1 MYKKVAILSFLIN
14 IVFTSSVLS
23 LPLEGVGGG
32 TSVAGL
38 FPLENSGRL
47 VWNFN
52 SGWRFHLGDVA
63 GAEARDFDDQSWEV
77 VATPH
82 TVQLMPAEASGCRNY
97 QGVAWYRK
105 HFKLPKE
112 CQGRDVTLHFEAIMG
127 KQTFYVNGQQVQYH
141 EGGYLP
147 ITIPLSSL
155 GLTVGDDL
163 VVAVK
168 ADNSDDKTYPPG
180 KTQLTLDFAY
190 HGGIYRDVWLIA
202 KQKVAITD
210 ALEENKVAGGG
221 IFVHYANISD
231 KSADVYVNTEVRNN
245 DSRPHTVTIE
255 NVLSSPSPVGR
266 GTASASTTSSPSPVD
281 RGIAS
286 VSKLTL
292 RPGEARTVTQHI
304 KVKNPR
310 LWSPESPTLYNICT
324 RIREGKTSLD
334 GGITRIGI
342 RSFEFVRTDDPQGR
356 QPGFYLNGHRYHQLV
371 GANRHQDF
379 AYVGN
384 ALPNSQQW
392 RDAKRLRDAGFTIIR
407 TAHYPQDPSFMD
419 ACDELGL
426 FIIVAT
432 PGWQYWNKMEGWA
445 DKVQQNTRLIIRR
458 DRNHPSV
465 LMWEPILN
473 ETRFP
478 EQFALDALQITKDE
492 YPYPYRPVAAADM
505 HSAGVMDHYD
515 VVYGWPGDDFK
526 AQSVL
531 SSSADSKA
539 QSVLPSSA
547 DSKAQSVLSSS
558 AGQPSAPKQCIF
570 TREFGE
576 LVDDWYAHNNLN
588 RASRSWGERPML
600 TQALSLWRST
610 DELYKTTGQFI
621 GGCQWHP
628 FDHQRGYHPDPYW
641 GGIYD
646 AFRQP
651 KTARSMFAAVL
662 SSPVNG
668 GTAAVNTTAVTTP
681 LVSIAHEMTQFSDRD
696 VTVFSNC
703 DSVRLTMYNG
713 EHCWT
718 LPVRHGSPYGAADG
732 ESAHAPSQPVVFKDA
747 WDFFEARNHS
757 YTQKSWQSV
766 KMVAEG
772 IIGGRVVCKDEKMPS
787 RRSTKLRLRA
797 DELGK
802 PLVADGSDFIVVVC
816 EVTDDLGHVRRLA
829 KENIRLTVEGEGVV
843 IGDAAINAN
852 PRAVEWG
859 SAPVLIRSTRQAG
872 KIRIK
877 AEVQFPG
884 THAPTPVELEIE
896 SVPASDAFCD
906 GVDGQVGTPGIN
918 GQEGSPR
925 QVHSARPSHES
936 PQPRGTRQL
945 SDAEKARLLQEV
957 EAQQADFGIQK

>member
-1 MYKKVAILSFLIN
+1 MRRLISFL
-14 IVFTSSVLS
+14 
-23 LPLEGVGGG
+23 PLFLLTIFPLRAQ

-52 SGWRFHLGDVA
+52 AGWRFHLGDVA
-63 GAEARDFDDQSWEV
+63 QAAQKDFDDKAWEV
-77 VATPH
+77 VSTPH

-97 QGVAWYRK
+97 QGIAWYRK
-105 HFKLPKE
+105 HFILPDE
-112 CQGRDVTLHFEAIMG
+112 CAGRDAILHFEAIMG
-127 KQTFYVNGQQVQYH
+127 KQTIYVNGQKVKEH

-147 ITIPLSSL
+147 INVNLTDL
-155 GLTVGDDL
+155 GCSAGEEC
-163 VVAVK
+163 VVAIC

-180 KTQLTLDFAY
+180 KKQMTLDFAY

-202 KQKVAITD
+202 KSKVAITD
-210 ALEENKVAGGG
+210 AVEEQQVAGGG
-221 IFVHYANISD
+221 IFVHYANISER
-231 KSADVYVNTEVRNN
+231 SAEVYVNTEVRNN
-245 DSRPHTVTIE
+245 DDHSRTVTIE
-255 NVLSSPSPVGR
+255 QTLSPSGA
-266 GTASASTTSSPSPVD
+266 T
-281 RGIAS
+281 
-286 VSKLTL
+286 VSKRVSLKA
-292 RPGEARTVTQHI
+292 GEAKTIVQRFM
-304 KVKNPR
+304 VKKPR
-310 LWSPESPTLYNICT
+310 LWSPENPYLYQIAT
-324 RIREGKTSLD
+324 RIREDRQSLD

-342 RSFEFVRTDDPQGR
+342 RSFEFRGKD
-356 QPGFYLNGHRYHQLV
+356 GFWLNGKRYHQLV

-392 RDAKRLRDAGFTIIR
+392 RDAKRLREAGFTIIR

-432 PGWQYWNKMEGWA
+432 PGWQYWNKDKGW
-445 DKVQQNTRLIIRR
+445 DEKIHQNTRSIIRR
-458 DRNHPSV
+458 DRNHPCV

-473 ETRFP
+473 ETRYP
-478 EQFALDALQITKDE
+478 EAFALQALQITRDE
-492 YPYPYRPVAAADM
+492 YPYPYRPVAAADV
-505 HSAGVMDHYD
+505 HSAGVADHYD

-526 AQSVL
+526 ADKPQ
-531 SSSADSKA
+531 
-539 QSVLPSSA
+539 
-547 DSKAQSVLSSS
+547 
-558 AGQPSAPKQCIF
+558 QCIF

-600 TQALSLWRST
+600 VQAMSLFRST
-610 DELYKTTGQFI
+610 DELYRTTGQFI

-646 AFRQP
+646 AFRQK
-651 KTARSMFAAVL
+651 KTAFDMFAAVL
-662 SSPVNG
+662 QQP
-668 GTAAVNTTAVTTP
+668 TEQP
-681 LVSIAHEMTQFSDRD
+681 IVSIAHEMTQFSERD

-703 DSVRLTMYNG
+703 DSVRLTMFDG

-718 LPVRHGSPYGAADG
+718 LPVPHEAG
-732 ESAHAPSQPVVFKDA
+732 HAPSQPVVFRDA
-747 WDFFEARNHS
+747 WDFFEARDWS
-757 YTQKSWQSV
+757 YTKRNWQNV

-772 IIGGRVVCKDEKMPS
+772 IIGGKVVCCEEKMPS
-787 RRSTKLRLRA
+787 RRSTKLRLYV
-797 DELGK
+797 DEMGK
-802 PLVADGSDFIVVVC
+802 KLVADGSDFVVVVC

-829 KENIRLTVEGEGVV
+829 KENIRFTIEGEGEI

-872 KIRIK
+872 KIKIK

-884 THAPTPVELEIE
+884 THAPTPAELEIE
-896 SVPASDAFCD
+896 SVAYDMPMCF
-906 GVDGQVGTPGIN
+906 T
-918 GQEGSPR
+918 ET
-925 QVHSARPSHES
+925 HKSHEANK
-936 PQPRGTRQL
+936 PHKPHEANKPHTPTL
-945 SDAEKARLLQEV
+945 SESEKAKMLQEV